1 MTDLIGNLMQD
12 ERIATTVDLTVNM
25 IRATKT
31 SVDDALNLLG
41 VPKDMRA
48 SVAKKVAERLATKQ

>member
-12 ERIATTVDLTVNM
+12 ERISVTVDHAVNV

-31 SVDDALNLLG
+31 SVDDALDLLG

-48 SVAKKVAERLATKQ
+48 SVAKKVAERLATK

>member
-48 SVAKKVAERLATKQ
+48 SVAKK